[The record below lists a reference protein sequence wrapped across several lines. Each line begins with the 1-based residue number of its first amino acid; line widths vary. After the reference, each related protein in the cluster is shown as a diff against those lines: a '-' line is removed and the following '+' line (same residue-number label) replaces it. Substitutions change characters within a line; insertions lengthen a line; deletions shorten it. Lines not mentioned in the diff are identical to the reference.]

1 MIMKKLLTIS
11 LLILLASCGGKE
23 SDSIEQK
30 NILENLTS
38 SLDTVVVDSGEDMF
52 NLKWGLR
59 WFERSTDGKSLIIHD
74 SDRSLFQEIDLEQMT
89 LKENYPFDQDGP
101 NGTGRVNSFQLQPDK
116 SIFIPSFQNPGIFNL
131 QGEQIRSFNLKPNE
145 LKGAE
150 AINGFAILNQ
160 MRWNTA
166 TEKLYS
172 LPGDITTGKFEFAI
186 TNPKSQTVQ
195 LLPLVEMEKSQKFRV
210 TQIEG
215 DGGAAFTEI
224 YNLSQFKDNFI
235 ITCSVGSGIYLY
247 DTSTDSLTYIDFP
260 HKLIPKEK
268 SGEIKNDVSSS
279 QEWYEEY
286 RKVVGQVTYWGM
298 NWDEASSKFYRL
310 ASRSLL
316 GENRGDPPSYE
327 VYLLVYDEQLN
338 LIGESRLKDYN
349 EFPRSYFFKEGKLYS
364 YVNVEEELGFAVF
377 TFDF

>member
-1 MIMKKLLTIS
+1 MKKLIPLLS
-11 LLILLASCGGKE
+11 LVLLAACDKKE
-23 SDSIEQK
+23 SSESGESE
-30 NILENLTS
+30 NILENLTYTV
-38 SLDTVVVDSGEDMF
+38 DTVVVDAGDDLF
-52 NLKWGLR
+52 NLKWGMR
-59 WFERSTDGKSLIIHD
+59 WFERSADGKSLFLHD

-89 LKENYPFDQDGP
+89 LKENYPFDQVGP
-101 NGTGRVNSFQLQPDK
+101 NGTGRVNSYQIQPDR
-116 SIFIPSFQNPGIFNL
+116 SILIPSFQNPGIFNL
-131 QGEQIRSFNLKPNE
+131 QGEQIRSFNLKPIE

-160 MRWNTA
+160 MRWNTT

-186 TNPKSQTVQ
+186 TDPNAQTVQ
-195 LLPLVEMEKSQKFRV
+195 IFPLVDMEKSQKFRV
-210 TQIEG
+210 TQVEG

-224 YNLSQFKDNFI
+224 YKLTQFKNNYI

-247 DTSTDSLTYIDFP
+247 DTSSDRLTYVDFP

-286 RKVVGQVTYWGM
+286 RKVVGQITYWEM

-316 GENRGDPPSYE
+316 GENRDDPSSYE
-327 VYLLVYDEQLN
+327 VYLLIYDEKFSL
-338 LIGESRLKDYN
+338 LGETRLEGYN
-349 EFPRSYFFKEGKLYS
+349 EFPRSYFFKDGKLYS
-364 YVNVEEELGFAVF
+364 YVNIEDELGFAVF
-377 TFDF
+377 TFNI

>member
-1 MIMKKLLTIS
+1 MKKLLPFLS
-11 LLILLASCGGKE
+11 LVLLAACREKGSSE
-23 SDSIEQK
+23 SSESG
-30 NILENLTS
+30 NLLENLTYS
-38 SLDTVVVDSGEDMF
+38 VDTVVVDSGDDLF

-59 WFERSTDGKSLIIHD
+59 WFERSADGKSLFLHD

-101 NGTGRVNSFQLQPDK
+101 NGTGRVNSFQIQPDK
-116 SIFIPSFQNPGIFNL
+116 SILIPSFQNPGIFNL

-150 AINGFAILNQ
+150 AMNGFAILNQ
-160 MRWNTA
+160 MRWNTR

-186 TNPKSQTVQ
+186 TDPNSQTVKI
-195 LLPLVEMEKSQKFRV
+195 LPLEEMEKSQKFRV

-224 YNLSQFKDNFI
+224 YNLTQVKDNFI

-247 DTSTDSLTYIDFP
+247 DTSTDSLTYVDFP

-268 SGEIKNDVSSS
+268 SGEIKNDVNSS

-286 RKVVGQVTYWGM
+286 RKVIGQITYWRM
-298 NWDEASSKFYRL
+298 NWDEGSSRFYRL

-316 GENRGDPPSYE
+316 GENREDPASYE
-327 VYLLVYDEQLN
+327 VYLLVYDEKLT
-338 LIGESRLKDYN
+338 LLGESRLEGYN
-349 EFPRSYFFKEGKLYS
+349 EFPRSYFFKDGKLYS
-364 YVNVEEELGFAVF
+364 YVNVEDELGFAVF